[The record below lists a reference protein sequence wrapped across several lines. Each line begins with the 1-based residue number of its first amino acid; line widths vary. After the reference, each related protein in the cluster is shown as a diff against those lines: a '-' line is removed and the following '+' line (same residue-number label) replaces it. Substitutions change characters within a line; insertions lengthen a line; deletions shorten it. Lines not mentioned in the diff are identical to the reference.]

1 MTPLFLMFLFTAL
14 MAFFNAVMDATENEP
29 NFNESIFKNLNRKF
43 WLKTVSWEYAKRIG
57 GYKFDAWHL
66 AKSFMIISFACVVVA
81 GIYFGVWVFEH
92 NSPKVIIMTVI
103 VNLAVGLTWISVFT
117 LFYHKIFKV
126 K

>member
-1 MTPLFLMFLFTAL
+1 

-43 WLKTVSWEYAKRIG
+43 WLKTVSWEYAKRIR

-66 AKSFMIISFACVVVA
+66 AKSSMIVMFACVVVS
-81 GIYFGVWVFEH
+81 GIFFGAWVFEH
-92 NSPKVIIMTVI
+92 NSPKVIVLAVI
-103 VNLAVGLTWISVFT
+103 TNLAVGFTWVAVFT